1 MATETCPCP
10 LALDYDPDTVNVPT
24 SIPDL
29 MCAICGIQ
37 LTQEQV
43 DSLPPPPID
52 NQP

>member
-24 SIPDL
+24 PIPDL

-43 DSLPPPPID
+43 DSLPPPPVD